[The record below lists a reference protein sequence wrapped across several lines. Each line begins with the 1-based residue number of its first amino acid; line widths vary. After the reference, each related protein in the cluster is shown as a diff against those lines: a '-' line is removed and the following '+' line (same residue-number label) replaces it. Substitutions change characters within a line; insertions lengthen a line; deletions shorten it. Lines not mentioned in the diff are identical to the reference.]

1 MLAKMLT
8 IFDHIG
14 RVKTQKPPIKG
25 YFVDG
30 ELVRKTFNVTTTNT
44 ILMKL
49 AMIMYLMRV

>member
-14 RVKTQKPPIKG
+14 RVKTQKPLKKG
-25 YFVDG
+25 YFVDA
-30 ELVRKTFNVTTTNT
+30 EFVRKTFNVTTTNT

-49 AMIMYLMRV
+49 AMIMYLMGV